1 MKYVKTFENFNYDTT
16 NENWLWGEGN
26 IWSKIGNWI
35 RDWKDRKL
43 AEGARLATEWAKN
56 NPEKM
61 EELKAEVKPHLDK
74 ISEEDKKKVLD
85 TLQNFQ
91 GTLPAE
97 VLNESRG
104 WDFIGKVCKNLC
116 RFMGWASLLVPFL
129 SIVVGFIMDMMG
141 LGGSSVLLIGG
152 LIALMPGYI
161 SGMTILGEIGDM
173 DFDSGGGGSFRSGFT
188 G

>member
-1 MKYVKTFENFNYDTT
+1 MKYVKNFENFNYDTT
-16 NENWLWGEGN
+16 NENWLFGEGN
-26 IWSKIGNWI
+26 IWSKMGNWI

-43 AEGARLATEWAKN
+43 AEGARLTIEWAKN

-61 EELKAEVKPHLDK
+61 EELKSEVKPMVDK

-97 VLNESRG
+97 VLNENRG

-116 RFMGWASLLVPFL
+116 RFMGWALVLVPFL
-129 SIVVGFIMDMMG
+129 SVVVGFIMSG
-141 LGGSSVLLIGG
+141 LGIATGMLVVIGG
-152 LIALMPGYI
+152 AIMLLP
-161 SGMTILGEIGDM
+161 SLLVGMTILGDTGDM
-173 DFDSGGGGSFRSGFT
+173 HFDSGGGGSFRSGFT